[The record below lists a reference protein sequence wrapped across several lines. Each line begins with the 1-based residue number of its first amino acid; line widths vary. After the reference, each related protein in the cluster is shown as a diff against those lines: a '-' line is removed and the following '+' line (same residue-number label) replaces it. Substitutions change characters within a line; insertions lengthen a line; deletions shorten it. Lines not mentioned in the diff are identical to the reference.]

1 VYWLR
6 RKLFRRGQKALVV
19 RLNFVFFTDS
29 VSELYGPMMY
39 ILIYLPSLL
48 THEVSLVHYQ

>member
-6 RKLFRRGQKALVV
+6 RDLLQRGQGAWVV

-29 VSELYGPMMY
+29 VSELYGQSM
-39 ILIYLPSLL
+39 
-48 THEVSLVHYQ
+48 